1 MKKRSSALSSSNSTL
16 PQLVHD
22 EMVGFF
28 FHVRLEAEVSFCA
41 GKSLGTA
48 VRHPLLLNGKWL
60 TKGWRA
66 CQGLLTGFRDE
77 DSAPQALREE

>member
-1 MKKRSSALSSSNSTL
+1 MF
-16 PQLVHD
+16 PQLVHG

-28 FHVRLEAEVSFCA
+28 FHIRYEVEGSFCA

-60 TKGWRA
+60 SNGWRA

-77 DSAPQALREE
+77 DSAPQPLRE

>member
-28 FHVRLEAEVSFCA
+28 FHVRLEAEGSFCA

-60 TKGWRA
+60 SRA
-66 CQGLLTGFRDE
+66 GQGLLTSLCNGGSVLQVCRK
-77 DSAPQALREE
+77 S